1 MGPSRLNRRGERRET
16 SIFAAA
22 ELQLLPANVSVHEAG

>member
-16 SIFAAA
+16 SIFGVT